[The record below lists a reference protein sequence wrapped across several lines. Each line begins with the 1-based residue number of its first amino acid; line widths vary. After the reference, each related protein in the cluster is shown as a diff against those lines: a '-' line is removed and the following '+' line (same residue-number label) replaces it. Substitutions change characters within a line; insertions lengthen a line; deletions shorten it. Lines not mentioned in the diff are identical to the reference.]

1 MNVIMGMKELN
12 TPLKLVGLRIFKAYD
27 GHFYIKVGKR
37 PRKRLF
43 KQQTRKLAE
52 RFAN

>member
-1 MNVIMGMKELN
+1 VNVIMGMKECN
-12 TPLKLVGLRIFKAYD
+12 TPFKWIGLRFFKAYD

-43 KQQTRKLAE
+43 TSQQSNLARKI
-52 RFAN
+52 AN